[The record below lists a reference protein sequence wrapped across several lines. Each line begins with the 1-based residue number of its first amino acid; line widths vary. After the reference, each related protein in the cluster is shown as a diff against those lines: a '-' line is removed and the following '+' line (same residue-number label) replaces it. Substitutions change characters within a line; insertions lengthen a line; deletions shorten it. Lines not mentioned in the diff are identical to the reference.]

1 MFGVVPKLFGT
12 KPIQPMP
19 TTSLTSTLFIIED
32 GNQLIL
38 IDTGMGTNSLKNFMG
53 YSRFGTHR

>member
-19 TTSLTSTLFIIED
+19 NNLIDIAALFI
-32 GNQLIL
+32 N
-38 IDTGMGTNSLKNFMG
+38 
-53 YSRFGTHR
+53 